1 MISSFKRGA
10 LKRLN
15 QLDYS
20 RTLSNLKLLKHV
32 NQMIRGYRVTS
43 LEELN
48 KNVFLNDD
56 HFRPLMQRR
65 LILEIRLSKQDLVKM
80 SFNKVI
86 QVSEFDEF
94 EDKNRKKIR
103 KIAIN
108 TKAKFMLTSPNSA
121 MNWFFMLPKS

>member
-1 MISSFKRGA
+1 M
-10 LKRLN
+10 KRLN

-94 EDKNRKKIR
+94 EDTHRKKIR

-121 MNWFFMLPKS
+121 MNWSSILPKS